1 MRLLSFRGRFLYH
14 LAVLELCNSAAVNTL
29 FLCIRSPLKPC
40 PLVALSFA
48 SSFASS
54 LPCVKQDAE
63 VEAPVAAAA
72 QGDPELAGLEARLA
86 NLKR

>member
-1 MRLLSFRGRFLYH
+1 MCFYLVVVIYCT
-14 LAVLELCNSAAVNTL
+14 AITVVELCEHFVSLHSLTIETAPP
-29 FLCIRSPLKPC
+29 RC
-40 PLVALSFA
+40 PRAFA
-48 SSFASS
+48 SSSS
-54 LPCVKQDAE
+54 CVTQEAE

>member
-1 MRLLSFRGRFLYH
+1 LFRIHIATLASLTFLH
-14 LAVLELCNSAAVNTL
+14 TLCHPTL
-29 FLCIRSPLKPC
+29 
-40 PLVALSFA
+40 
-48 SSFASS
+48 
-54 LPCVKQDAE
+54 QDAE